1 MIRSATHPGGQY
13 GRVRKT
19 DAAKPDKHPGEQIM
33 ALDTVG
39 RKEGFVL
46 HSYEVDRE
54 KPKTLLKNTS
64 LSNYQLVDS
73 VDQLK
78 HEMGKLKRKGT
89 DGSAV
94 IPIDHAFD
102 IKGIGMVVL
111 GVVKEGTVRA
121 YDELALAPDGKKILV
136 KSIQDAR
143 RPRGQ
148 LFKPIKGRPC
158 TQGRGCG
165 RDFKRRRDMRA

>member
-1 MIRSATHPGGQY
+1 LIRSATHPGGQY

-102 IKGIGMVVL
+102 IKGI
-111 GVVKEGTVRA
+111 
-121 YDELALAPDGKKILV
+121 
-136 KSIQDAR
+136 
-143 RPRGQ
+143 
-148 LFKPIKGRPC
+148 
-158 TQGRGCG
+158 
-165 RDFKRRRDMRA
+165 

>member
-1 MIRSATHPGGQY
+1 MAEY
-13 GRVRKT
+13 AKLN
-19 DAAKPDKHPGEQIM
+19 AAKADKHPGEQIM

-64 LSNYQLVDS
+64 LSNYQFVDL

-78 HEMGKLKRKGT
+78 REMGKLRPKGT

-102 IKGIGMVVL
+102 IKGIGMVMVL

-121 YDELALAPDGKKILV
+121 YDELALAPGGKKILV
-136 KSIQDAR
+136 KSIQDA
-143 RPRGQ
+143 
-148 LFKPIKGRPC
+148 
-158 TQGRGCG
+158 
-165 RDFKRRRDMRA
+165 

>member
-1 MIRSATHPGGQY
+1 
-13 GRVRKT
+13 
-19 DAAKPDKHPGEQIM
+19 M

-39 RKEGFVL
+39 LKEGFVL

-64 LSNYQLVDS
+64 LSNYQFVDS

-78 HEMGKLKRKGT
+78 HEMGKLKPKGT
-89 DGSAV
+89 DGSTV

-102 IKGIGMVVL
+102 IKGVGMVVL

-121 YDELALAPDGKKILV
+121 YGELALAPGGKKILV

-143 RPRGQ
+143 RPCGQ

-158 TQGRGCG
+158 TQGRDCG
-165 RDFKRRRDMRA
+165 RHFKRRRDMHA

>member
-1 MIRSATHPGGQY
+1 
-13 GRVRKT
+13 
-19 DAAKPDKHPGEQIM
+19 M

-46 HSYEVDRE
+46 HSYGVDRE

-64 LSNYQLVDS
+64 LSNYQFVDS

-78 HEMGKLKRKGT
+78 HEMGKLKPKGT

-111 GVVKEGTVRA
+111 GVVKKGTVRA
-121 YDELALAPDGKKILV
+121 YDELALARGGKKILV
-136 KSIQDAR
+136 KSKVETRRTTTLWTALQAHQGSALHSTAR
-143 RPRGQ
+143 LRTTFQ
-148 LFKPIKGRPC
+148 EA
-158 TQGRGCG
+158 T
-165 RDFKRRRDMRA
+165 

>member
-1 MIRSATHPGGQY
+1 MAEY
-13 GRVRKT
+13 AKLN
-19 DAAKPDKHPGEQIM
+19 AAKPDKHPGEQIM

-64 LSNYQLVDS
+64 LSNYQFVDL

-78 HEMGKLKRKGT
+78 REMGKLRPKGT

-102 IKGIGMVVL
+102 IKGIGMVMVL

-121 YDELALAPDGKKILV
+121 YDELALAPGGKKILV
-136 KSIQDAR
+136 KSIQDA
-143 RPRGQ
+143 
-148 LFKPIKGRPC
+148 
-158 TQGRGCG
+158 
-165 RDFKRRRDMRA
+165 